1 MPSLRAVSNS
11 VDLPLGP
18 ESAIGLFLD
27 PGHLRAWWGV
37 ERCLVEP
44 YAGGAYTLAWQ
55 ITRDGLGYVTSCVVR
70 AIGEGFLKIGTVV
83 YLSSQRPVMGPMSLE
98 VVAQPTPSGCR
109 LTVVQDGYR
118 EGPDWAWYHEA
129 VETAW
134 PLVLATLADYAEKE
148 ASAASE

>member
-1 MPSLRAVSNS
+1 MRAVSNS

-18 ESAIGLFLD
+18 ESAISLFLD

-44 YAGGAYTLAWQ
+44 HTGGAYTLVWQ
-55 ITRDGLGYVTSCVVR
+55 ITPNGLGYVTSGVVR
-70 AIGEGFLKIGTVV
+70 TIGEGILQIGTVV
-83 YLSSQRPVMGPMSLE
+83 YLSPQRPIMGPMSIK
-98 VVAQPTPSGCR
+98 VIAQPTSSGCR
-109 LTVVQDGYR
+109 LTVVQDGYGD
-118 EGPDWAWYHEA
+118 GPEWDWYHDA
-129 VETAW
+129 VATAW